1 MDRIADDSSGTAP
14 AQDEG
19 RLIERVREGDAQA
32 FGELVRRYQRR
43 AFAIAYRLLRH
54 IQDAEDLVQESFITA
69 LDRLDSFDVRRP
81 FGPWFFRIVVNRGRN
96 AIAARR
102 VRETDALDD
111 EVVSGGASPDRLVEQ
126 RELGDR
132 LGLALDEL
140 SDRQRLVVQL
150 HEIEG
155 FTTAEVA
162 GMLEIAE
169 PTVRW
174 TLHAARK
181 RLRVELA
188 GWKEQHDE

>member
-54 IQDAEDLVQESFITA
+54 IQDAEDLVQESFIAA

-111 EVVSGGASPDRLVEQ
+111 DVLSGGASPDRLAEQ
-126 RELGDR
+126 RELGER
-132 LGLALDEL
+132 IGLALDEL

-181 RLRVELA
+181 RLRAELA
-188 GWKEQHDE
+188 GWKEQRDD

>member
-1 MDRIADDSSGTAP
+1 MDRTSDDSFGSAP
-14 AQDEG
+14 ALDEG

-32 FGELVRRYQRR
+32 FGELVQRYQRR

-54 IQDAEDLVQESFITA
+54 IQDAEDLVQESFIAA

-81 FGPWFFRIVVNRGRN
+81 FGPWFFRIVMNRGRN
-96 AIAARR
+96 AIAARQ
-102 VRETDALDD
+102 VRETETLDD
-111 EVVSGGASPDRLVEQ
+111 EFHAGGASPARLVEQ
-126 RELGDR
+126 RELGER
-132 LGLALDEL
+132 IGLALDEL
-140 SDRQRLVVQL
+140 SERQRLVVQL

-181 RLRVELA
+181 RLRAELA
-188 GWKEQHDE
+188 GWKEQHDA

>member
-32 FGELVRRYQRR
+32 FGELVQRYQRR

-54 IQDAEDLVQESFITA
+54 IQDAEDLVQESFIAA

-81 FGPWFFRIVVNRGRN
+81 FGPWFFRIVMNRGRN
-96 AIAARR
+96 AIAARE
-102 VRETDALDD
+102 VRATEALDD
-111 EVVSGGASPDRLVEQ
+111 EVHAGGASPARLAEQ
-126 RELGDR
+126 RELGER
-132 LGLALDEL
+132 IGLALDEL
-140 SDRQRLVVQL
+140 SERQRMVVQL
-150 HEIEG
+150 HEIDG
-155 FTTAEVA
+155 FTTTEVA

-181 RLRVELA
+181 RLRTELA
-188 GWKEQHDE
+188 GWREQHDE

>member
-1 MDRIADDSSGTAP
+1 MDRTADDSSGPAP

-19 RLIERVREGDAQA
+19 RLIERIREGDAQA

-96 AIAARR
+96 AVAARR
-102 VRETDALDD
+102 VRDTDALDH
-111 EVVSGGASPDRLVEQ
+111 ELVSGGASPDRLAEQ
-126 RELGDR
+126 RELGER

>member
-1 MDRIADDSSGTAP
+1 MDRTADDSSGTAP

-19 RLIERVREGDAQA
+19 RLIERIREGDAQA

>member
-1 MDRIADDSSGTAP
+1 MDRTADDSSGTAP

-19 RLIERVREGDAQA
+19 RLIERIREGDAQA

-188 GWKEQHDE
+188 DWKEQHDE

>member
-32 FGELVRRYQRR
+32 FGELVQRYQRR
-43 AFAIAYRLLRH
+43 AFALAYRLLRH
-54 IQDAEDLVQESFITA
+54 IQDAEDLVQESFIAA

-81 FGPWFFRIVVNRGRN
+81 FGPWFFRIVMNRGRN
-96 AIAARR
+96 AIAARE
-102 VRETDALDD
+102 VRATETLDD
-111 EVVSGGASPDRLVEQ
+111 EVHAGGASPARLVEQ
-126 RELGDR
+126 RELGER
-132 LGLALDEL
+132 IGLALDEL
-140 SDRQRLVVQL
+140 SERQRMVVQL
-150 HEIEG
+150 HEIDG
-155 FTTAEVA
+155 FTTTEVA

-181 RLRVELA
+181 RLRTELA
-188 GWKEQHDE
+188 GWREQHDE

>member
-1 MDRIADDSSGTAP
+1 MDRTADDSSGTAP

-19 RLIERVREGDAQA
+19 RLIERIREGDAQA

-69 LDRLDSFDVRRP
+69 LERIDSFDVRRP

-111 EVVSGGASPDRLVEQ
+111 EALSGGASPDRLAEE
-126 RELGDR
+126 RELGER
-132 LGLALDEL
+132 IGLALDEL

>member
-1 MDRIADDSSGTAP
+1 MDRTADDSSGTAP

-19 RLIERVREGDAQA
+19 RLIERIREGDAQA

-54 IQDAEDLVQESFITA
+54 IQDAEDLVQESFNTA

-188 GWKEQHDE
+188 DWKEQHDE

>member
-1 MDRIADDSSGTAP
+1 MDLTADDSSGTAP

-19 RLIERVREGDAQA
+19 RLIERIREGDAQA

-69 LDRLDSFDVRRP
+69 LERIDSFDVRRP

-111 EVVSGGASPDRLVEQ
+111 GVLSGGASPDRLAEE
-126 RELGDR
+126 RELGER
-132 LGLALDEL
+132 IGLALDEL

>member
-1 MDRIADDSSGTAP
+1 MDRTADDSSGTAP

-19 RLIERVREGDAQA
+19 RLIERIREGDAQA

-188 GWKEQHDE
+188 GWKEQHHE

>member
-1 MDRIADDSSGTAP
+1 MDRTADDSSVPAP

-32 FGELVRRYQRR
+32 FGELVQRYQRR

-54 IQDAEDLVQESFITA
+54 IQDAEDLVQESFIAA
-69 LDRLDSFDVRRP
+69 LDRLDSFDAGRP
-81 FGPWFFRIVVNRGRN
+81 FGPWFFRIVMNRGRN
-96 AIAARR
+96 AIAARQ
-102 VRETDALDD
+102 VRATEALDD
-111 EVVSGGASPDRLVEQ
+111 EVHAGDASPARLVEQ
-126 RELGDR
+126 RELGER
-132 LGLALDEL
+132 IGLALEEL
-140 SDRQRLVVQL
+140 SERQRLVVEL
-150 HEIEG
+150 HDIEG

-181 RLRVELA
+181 RLRTELA
-188 GWKEQHDE
+188 GWKEQEDD

>member
-1 MDRIADDSSGTAP
+1 MDRTADDSSGTAP
-14 AQDEG
+14 AQDEA
-19 RLIERVREGDAQA
+19 RLMERIREGDAQA

-69 LDRLDSFDVRRP
+69 LERIDSFDVRRP

-102 VRETDALDD
+102 VRETDELED
-111 EVVSGGASPDRLVEQ
+111 EVLAGGTPPDRLAEE
-126 RELGDR
+126 RELGER
-132 LGLALDEL
+132 IGLALDEL